1 MASKHSFLLL
11 AVACLTAAAQ
21 RPVTTSQYD
30 SARTGATLSETLLTP
45 RNVNTQMF
53 GKRST
58 LRVDGAVFA
67 QPLYFPGVTVP
78 GKGTHDLV
86 FVATEH
92 DSVFAFDATGQTP
105 EPLWRVSF
113 LKPDAGINPVIAGE
127 CPFITP
133 ELGITSTPVIDEKT
147 GTLYVL
153 ARTKEHRGLLQDVY
167 VQKLHALAITS
178 GAEKF
183 GGPVEIRASVPGRG
197 AGAENGTVAFDPRR
211 ENPRA
216 ALLLASG
223 RVYLS
228 WASLCDIGP
237 YHGWVM
243 AYDAATLRQLAAF
256 NTSPDAEES
265 GIWMGD
271 TGPAAASD
279 GSVFVVTGNG
289 RFTAGAGGRDW
300 GDSVLKLRLD
310 GGRLAVADSFT
321 PHNQRELNAHD
332 ADLGSGGPVL
342 LPEQRGAHPRLLLAG
357 GKEGSLYLIDR
368 DRMGGYQPRAESDG
382 LMSVVFP
389 SGLFGAPA
397 YWNERVYAIATNDLL
412 REFVLEKGALVPG
425 RAGSLPSFS
434 DGGATPA
441 ISANG
446 SKDGIVWAVQT
457 RGWRGGRVPAV
468 LRAYD
473 ALDIRRELYTSEQN
487 ARRDRGGIA
496 LRFTIPTVAN
506 GRVYV
511 GARDEVDVYGLLGT
525 R

>member
-1 MASKHSFLLL
+1 MVPLRSLLLL
-11 AVACLTAAAQ
+11 ALTCPPAAALQ
-21 RPVTTSQYD
+21 PVLTSQYD
-30 SARTGATLSETLLTP
+30 SSRTGATLGETALTP
-45 RNVNTQMF
+45 GNVNPQHF
-53 GKRST
+53 GKRFVFH
-58 LRVDGAVFA
+58 VDGAVFA

-78 GKGTHDLV
+78 GKGTHHLV

-92 DSVFAFDATGQTP
+92 DSVYAFDAEGLTA
-105 EPLWRVSF
+105 EPLWHVSF
-113 LKPDAGINPVIAGE
+113 LKPDAGIHPVIAGE

-167 VQKLHALAITS
+167 VQKLHALALTT
-178 GAEKF
+178 GVEKF

-197 AGAENGTVAFDPRR
+197 AGGEKGVVAFDPLR

-216 ALLLASG
+216 ALLLAND

-228 WASLCDIGP
+228 WASSCDIGP

-243 AYDAATLRQLAAF
+243 AYDTRTLQQLAAF

-265 GIWMGD
+265 GIWMSD

-310 GGRLAVADSFT
+310 RGRLAVSDSFT
-321 PHNQRELNAHD
+321 PHDQRELNAHD

-342 LPEQRGAHPRLLLAG
+342 LPGQHGPHPRLLLAG
-357 GKEGSLYLIDR
+357 GKGASLYLIDR
-368 DRMGGYQPRAESDG
+368 DRMGGYQPRVEADA
-382 LMSVVFP
+382 VQTIIFP
-389 SGLFGAPA
+389 GGLFGAPA
-397 YWNERVYAIATNDLL
+397 YWNGHVYAIAGRDRL
-412 REFVLEKGALVPG
+412 REFTLESGALIPG
-425 RAGSLPSFS
+425 RAASLPQFS

-441 ISANG
+441 ISANTT
-446 SKDGIVWAVQT
+446 KDAIVWAVQT
-457 RGWRGGRVPAV
+457 RNWREGQVPAV

-473 ALDIRRELYTSEQN
+473 ALDVRRELYTSEQN
-487 ARRDRGGIA
+487 APRDRAGA
-496 LRFTIPTVAN
+496 AVRFTIPTVAN

-511 GARDEVDVYGLLGT
+511 GARGEVDVYGLLPT
-525 R
+525 P